1 MNQGLVQDTMDNEKG
16 WRESENRQ
24 NGLITKRNEIN
35 SRKNTRMVDERKMKN
50 GMDKM
55 KNGMDKMKN
64 GEEMKDDLMEILGPY
79 TEAAVLNLLSSRLQ
93 NNTFQVKE

>member
-24 NGLITKRNEIN
+24 NGLINKRNEIN
-35 SRKNTRMVDERKMKN
+35 SRKNTRMLDER
-50 GMDKM
+50 KM

-64 GEEMKDDLMEILGPY
+64 GEEMKDDLMEISGPY